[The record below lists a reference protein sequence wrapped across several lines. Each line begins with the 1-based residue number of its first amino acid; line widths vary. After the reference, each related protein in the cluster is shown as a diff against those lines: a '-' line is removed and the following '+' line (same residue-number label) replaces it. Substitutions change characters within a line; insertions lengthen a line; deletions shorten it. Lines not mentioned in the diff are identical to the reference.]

1 MRERCR
7 PGRHVL
13 PLFSVAGRNHSCDMK
28 ADILIIDDEENMRA
42 AAVKVLT
49 TAGHRVSTFA
59 TPNEALAKLAREGAD
74 LLITDLMLPDLDGI
88 EVLKRAKE
96 IHPTVEVI
104 VLTAYGTVDKAVES
118 MRLGAYDFIE
128 KPLDRTA
135 LLKAV
140 GKALERQRLAIEN
153 RRLREQLG
161 LLRTEEALVGN
172 SPGMLAVKRLIRQI
186 AATDVSV
193 LIQGETGTGKEVVAD
208 ILHSLSP
215 RREQPLVKISCAAI
229 PETLLESELFGYE
242 RGAFTG
248 AAQSQGRKV

>member
-1 MRERCR
+1 
-7 PGRHVL
+7 
-13 PLFSVAGRNHSCDMK
+13 MK
-28 ADILIIDDEENMRA
+28 ADILILDDEENLRT
-42 AAVKVLT
+42 AAVKLL
-49 TAGHRVSTFA
+49 AKEGHRVSTFA
-59 TPNEALAKLAREGAD
+59 SSREALEKLARDGAD
-74 LLITDLMLPDLDGI
+74 LLLTDLMLPDLDGL

-104 VLTAYGTVDKAVES
+104 VLTAYGSVDRAVES

-128 KPLDRTA
+128 KPLDRVA
-135 LLKAV
+135 LLKAI

-161 LLRTEEALVGN
+161 QLGTEEALVGT
-172 SPGMLAVKRLIRQI
+172 SPAMLAVKRLVRQI
-186 AATDVSV
+186 AGTDVSV

-208 ILHSLSP
+208 ILHALSA
-215 RREQPLVKISCAAI
+215 RHEQPMVKISCAAI

-248 AAQSQGRKV
+248 AAIGKAGKFEFAQGGTLFLDEIA